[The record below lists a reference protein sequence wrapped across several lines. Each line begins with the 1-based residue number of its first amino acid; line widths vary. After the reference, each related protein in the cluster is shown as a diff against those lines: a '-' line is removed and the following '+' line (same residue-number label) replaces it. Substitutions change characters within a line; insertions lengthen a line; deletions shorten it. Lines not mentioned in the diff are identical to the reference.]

1 MNVVVAEYSLQNIF
15 APFAIYSM
23 TALRETTIT
32 VINAEYVG
40 LQTTRNIDTAT
51 FATRVLFTLEREIS
65 RTFAERTCSTTSA
78 PSA

>member
-15 APFAIYSM
+15 APFAICSM

-32 VINAEYVG
+32 AKNAEYVG

-51 FATRVLFTLEREIS
+51 FATRVLLIAIS
-65 RTFAERTCSTTSA
+65 RTFAERMCSTTSA